1 MWPFGK
7 NTATRVKEALEAQ
20 PQLRGT
26 SLDVQDN
33 RGAVALRGSV
43 PTESHVRLAQAV
55 AQGINGVKTVDVSG
69 LRPQQANQPVQRPP
83 QPQTQRPQAQ
93 QPQPQQS
100 GQMAPDRPQAPPSQG
115 QPPQAQQAQLQAQQA
130 QPGANDIEN
139 SSALA
144 RAAYQAIRQHP
155 QLQNDPIDVLQSG
168 QTVILRG
175 AVDNDAEKQAAEA
188 LARAVPGVSA
198 VDTSGLK
205 VLQGVREL
213 AAGRNEQGEVV
224 HTVKAGDTLSQIAQ
238 RYYGD
243 MMRYHELARHN
254 GIKNPDHIEVGQQI
268 RIPGLG

>member
-1 MWPFGK
+1 MSGYPDRMWPFGK

-33 RGAVALRGSV
+33 RGAVAVRGQV

-55 AQGINGVKTVDVSG
+55 AQGISGVKSVDVSG
-69 LRPQQANQPVQRPP
+69 LRPQQANQPAQRPP
-83 QPQTQRPQAQ
+83 QPQAQQPQAQQSQAQRPQAQ
-93 QPQPQQS
+93 AQQP

-115 QPPQAQQAQLQAQQA
+115 QQQV
-130 QPGANDIEN
+130 GGDIES

-144 RAAYQAIRQHP
+144 KAAYSAIRQHP

-175 AVDNDAEKQAAEA
+175 AVDSDAEKQAAEA
-188 LARAVPGVSA
+188 LARAVPGVTA
-198 VDTSGLK
+198 VDASGLK

-213 AAGRNEQGEVV
+213 AAGRNEAGEVV
-224 HTVKAGDTLSQIAQ
+224 YTVKAGDTLSQIAQ

-243 MMRYHELARHN
+243 MMRYHDLARHN
-254 GIKNPDHIEVGQQI
+254 GITNPDRIEVGQQI